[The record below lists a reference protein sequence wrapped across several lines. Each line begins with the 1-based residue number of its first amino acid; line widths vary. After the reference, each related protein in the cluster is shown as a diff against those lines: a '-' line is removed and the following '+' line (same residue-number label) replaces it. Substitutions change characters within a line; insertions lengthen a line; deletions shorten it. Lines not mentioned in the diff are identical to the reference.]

1 MSIKFGLEYEAVSSN
16 KCNSMQ
22 IIKNPFHMAIKAIL
36 SFMLVLLSL
45 LISTTGIAQ
54 LMAAEALRP
63 EQSSS
68 VVTHWSEVDL
78 VYYKDFPYTEYKH
91 YQPVSGCSLIHR
103 QIKGRPSTASYLLH
117 CVEQIQLL
125 LPTVKAETLRE
136 AQQMKGYLDPGA
148 DDTLMAGHAFHGIH
162 AYITLIKP
170 VSLHADLL
178 HSAKNKQLVSVLFI
192 RHALNVKV
200 YQFKNMITGSI
211 STIKAT
217 DNHPFYLENKKAFV
231 PIGCVSSSDRLIT
244 ATGQAVK
251 LVCPENGKK
260 HCGTPYKNNKPVVVF
275 NMEVNQ
281 KHTYFVGNNSHILVH
296 NCEGKVKDAITNA
309 HIDKTQAVR
318 LGFYKKG
325 RDLTFESAYYDLN
338 SIRELFFRE
347 NFRVYWYG
355 CTDIS
360 ALTSPYSRKK
370 VDMIENFFHEQRKP
384 LDIMLLKLNSRGE
397 FTDITSFYDPVFSG
411 LEKDLRGHFRWQFSA
426 KFRGSLVRVN
436 AHIRKAEY
444 DLYDPSGLHYAA
456 SAHEKESLT
465 GTLNDYRKEKERLTA
480 WMNSLK
486 LEGSMRCLL

>member
-148 DDTLMAGHAFHGIH
+148 DDTLMAGHAFPGIH
-162 AYITLIKP
+162 AYIALIKP
-170 VSLHADLL
+170 VNLHADLL
-178 HSAKNKQLVSVLFI
+178 HGTKNKQLVSALFI
-192 RHALNVKV
+192 RHALNVKI
-200 YQFKNMITGSI
+200 YQFKNIITGSI

-231 PIGCVSSSDRLIT
+231 PIGRVSSSDRLIT
-244 ATGQAVK
+244 ATGQAVR
-251 LVCPENGKK
+251 LVCPGNRKK

-281 KHTYFVGNNSHILVH
+281 KHTYFVGDNSHILVH
-296 NCEGKVKDAITNA
+296 NCEEKVKDAITLA
-309 HIDKTQAVR
+309 HINKTQAVR
-318 LGFYKKG
+318 LGYYNHEG
-325 RDLTFESAYYDLN
+325 DLIFESAYYDLN
-338 SIRELFFRE
+338 SIRELFLRK
-347 NFRVYWYG
+347 NCSKHWYDSYNP
-355 CTDIS
+355 TL
-360 ALTSPYSRKK
+360 ASPYSRGR
-370 VDMIENFFHEQRKP
+370 VDVVENFLHEKREP
-384 LDIMLLKLNSRGE
+384 LDIVLLKLNSRGE

-411 LEKDLRGHFRWQFSA
+411 LEKYLRGHLRWQLKT
-426 KFRGSLVRVN
+426 KFGWSLLQVDT
-436 AHIRKAEY
+436 HIREAEY
-444 DLYDPSGLHYAA
+444 DLYCPKGLHYTA

-465 GTLNDYRKEKERLTA
+465 GILNDYRKERERLIV
-480 WMNSLK
+480 WVDSLELK
-486 LEGSMRCLL
+486 NAMPCLL